1 MTQNDHSP
9 LTNLFIDRL
18 GKLDAG
24 GKARLKRC
32 AGKPLSEARD
42 SMALF
47 YRLLPS
53 GIHPAQE
60 EWYFLIA
67 TLYPLADGGKVGNLG
82 DSLRRAASTSN
93 GKGVERRV
101 EILLDGDAVQ
111 LPFRLRQAIRFLKSN
126 NVTVNWAQLLE
137 DVLQWNHPK
146 RFVQKQ
152 WARAYFAD
160 AALRNA
166 DADQAKAPANQT
178 V

>member
-9 LTNLFIDRL
+9 ITNLFIDRL

-24 GKARLKRC
+24 GRARLKRS
-32 AGKPLSEARD
+32 AGRPLAEARD
-42 SMALF
+42 SLALF

-67 TLYPLADGGKVGNLG
+67 TLYPLADGGQAGNLG
-82 DSLRRAASTSN
+82 DSLRRAAGDN
-93 GKGVERRV
+93 NHKGVDRRV
-101 EILLDGDAVQ
+101 EILLDADASQ

-126 NVTVNWAQLLE
+126 NVEVNWARLLE

-152 WARAYFAD
+152 WARSYFAD
-160 AALRNA
+160 PTAGRNA
-166 DADQAKAPANQT
+166 EGATTPASQT
-178 V
+178 A